1 MSASHEVVF
10 LSDCDNTLLDN
21 DRVEEDLRTHLARE
35 FGRENRDRYWKIFER
50 PIDDCFLDLA
60 NIAAYPPAD
69 LTIQRI
75 RDLVNADLAALLGND
90 AVGRA

>member
-50 PIDDCFLDLA
+50 PIDDCFP
-60 NIAAYPPAD
+60 AA
-69 LTIQRI
+69 R
-75 RDLVNADLAALLGND
+75 ALCAGPREYRCLSAG
-90 AVGRA
+90 